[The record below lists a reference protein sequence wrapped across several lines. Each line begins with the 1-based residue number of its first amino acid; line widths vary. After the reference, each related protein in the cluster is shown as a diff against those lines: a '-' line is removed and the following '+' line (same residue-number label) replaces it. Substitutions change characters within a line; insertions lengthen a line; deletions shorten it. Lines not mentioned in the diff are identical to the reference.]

1 MFSKPL
7 FKQSCKANAL
17 VWALVTF
24 ATCFMLAVVIV
35 VIGTTDASAIRD
47 SMVKVFQDDYV
58 YAQVEKNAMTYYNIT
73 DTALDAYE
81 TQKSNFDTLTSTV
94 TEPGYQMI
102 TGGYDMLV
110 ESGMSDEEARAAIT
124 EQSSVLGLTR
134 EHIDALIDYYLA
146 CGNDLSDTTVSSY
159 IMNGVADEVYNQL
172 LEEYNQEMAD
182 FVRAMMT
189 EAIDNYHAQSGQTT
203 DEFAADYIAKM
214 LGEQIPEILA
224 GEGLTYAAAD
234 VESHAHDAIQDFR
247 GQMLIDPEQDAMQL
261 IDELSASILDKFPDD
276 VNQALEEIQ
285 DLDVFGLIVGSVFFK
300 AAGLLLPIVYTIM
313 TANNLIA
320 GQVDSGS
327 MAYVLST
334 PTKRNKVVITQMY
347 FLVLS
352 LLAMFAL
359 TTLTGVICLAAI
371 GDTPA
376 VTISYGEMV
385 LLNLGAFIT
394 MFAISGI
401 CFLAS
406 AWFNRSKQAMTWGG
420 GVSMFFLV
428 TVILGLFGSPVIPS
442 AIRIEAMNYFNYVT
456 IISLFD
462 SISVLNGTLTF
473 LWKLAILA
481 AIGIV
486 CYIISVI
493 RFKRKDLPL

>member
-81 TQKSNFDTLTSTV
+81 THKSDFDTLTSTV

-146 CGNDLSDTTVSSY
+146 CGNDLSDATVSSY
-159 IMNGVADEVYNQL
+159 IMNGVADEVYNRI
-172 LEEYNQEMAD
+172 LEEYDQETAD
-182 FVRAMMT
+182 SARTMMT
-189 EAIDNYHAQSGQTT
+189 DAIGKYLAQSGQTT
-203 DEFAADYIAKM
+203 DEFAADYIAEM
-214 LGEQIPEILA
+214 LGEQMPEILA
-224 GEGLTYAAAD
+224 EEGLTYASAD
-234 VESHAHDAIQDFR
+234 IETRAHDAIQDFR
-247 GQMLIDPEQDAMQL
+247 GQMLVNPDQEAAAL

-334 PTKRNKVVITQMY
+334 PTKRNNHAKHSFYI
-347 FLVLS
+347 LLS
-352 LLAMFAL
+352 KESIYPDSF
-359 TTLTGVICLAAI
+359 
-371 GDTPA
+371 TPPGFRL
-376 VTISYGEMV
+376 SFE
-385 LLNLGAFIT
+385 
-394 MFAISGI
+394 
-401 CFLAS
+401 
-406 AWFNRSKQAMTWGG
+406 
-420 GVSMFFLV
+420 
-428 TVILGLFGSPVIPS
+428 
-442 AIRIEAMNYFNYVT
+442 
-456 IISLFD
+456 
-462 SISVLNGTLTF
+462 
-473 LWKLAILA
+473 
-481 AIGIV
+481 
-486 CYIISVI
+486 
-493 RFKRKDLPL
+493 